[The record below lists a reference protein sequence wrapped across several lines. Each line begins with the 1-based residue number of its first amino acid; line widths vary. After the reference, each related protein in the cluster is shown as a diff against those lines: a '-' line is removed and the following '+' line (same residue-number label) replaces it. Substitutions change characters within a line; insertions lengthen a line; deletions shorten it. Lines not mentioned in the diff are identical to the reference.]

1 MTDIRTP
8 KYFHNDDDFHSDRR
22 ENREGISSLFLSL
35 SILDLPE
42 YWKEDTSMVA
52 VFNFLAVSWSH
63 HHLVKQVLGYTVH
76 HTAGERGT
84 TNNEIIKIHTYE
96 KDYLCS

>member
-1 MTDIRTP
+1 MMIFIHIGERTE
-8 KYFHNDDDFHSDRR
+8 KVFLA
-22 ENREGISSLFLSL
+22 SSFPYPFLIYL
-35 SILDLPE
+35 KIG
-42 YWKEDTSMVA
+42 KKIFTSMVA

-84 TNNEIIKIHTYE
+84 TTNEIIKIHTYE